1 MRYPKPSKAMCSQCG
16 KLNER
21 FVYEIN
27 GYVFCEECYN
37 QLTRPKSSEAQS

>member
-1 MRYPKPSKAMCSQCG
+1 MRFPKPSNARCVQCQ

-27 GYVFCEECYN
+27 GYVFCEQCYT
-37 QLTRPKSSEAQS
+37 QLTKSSEAQT